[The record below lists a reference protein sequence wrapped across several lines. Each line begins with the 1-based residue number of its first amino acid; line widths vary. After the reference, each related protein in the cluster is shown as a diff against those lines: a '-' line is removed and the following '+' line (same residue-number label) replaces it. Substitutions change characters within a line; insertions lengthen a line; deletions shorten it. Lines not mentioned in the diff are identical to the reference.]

1 MIDLTKTFKNSWNLL
16 AHNKA
21 IPLPV
26 MLSSLIPLFIFL
38 VFLVSSGLFGYMAGY
53 SKLLTE
59 YSQTP
64 EYMNAV
70 NSTQATALMENYLE
84 QNGYSDVPGR
94 IFTPENII
102 IVITLAIIA
111 TILSVY
117 LSCMSYVIVARAIKR
132 QDNSMKSL
140 FQSTNQFILRY
151 LAINF
156 FIVCIVILVP
166 MVIYMAIIA
175 ASAFLNQVVA
185 IIASVIGALAFIA
198 YIVLAGLRLLFVE
211 QSLFLDGKGA
221 IESIKSSIKITKGR
235 LWNSFLTGLIVF
247 GIMFAVGILLG
258 EPERQA
264 SMAIL
269 SSSPFLIAL
278 GCLLYLV
285 FFIIRA
291 VGFAFS
297 NIFLFYAYLNFK
309 K

>member
-1 MIDLTKTFKNSWNLL
+1 MINLTKVFKGSWDLL

-26 MLSSLIPLFIFL
+26 LLSSLIPLFIFF

-53 SKLLTE
+53 SKLLTV
-59 YSQTP
+59 YAQAP
-64 EYMNAV
+64 EYKNAV
-70 NSTQATALMENYLE
+70 NSTQATALMENYLA
-84 QNGYSDVPGR
+84 QNGYGNVSSR

-102 IVITLAIIA
+102 AVILLSIIAIVI
-111 TILSVY
+111 SVY
-117 LSCMSYVIVARAIKR
+117 LSCMSYVIIARAIKR
-132 QDNSMKSL
+132 QDISLKSL

-156 FIVCIVILVP
+156 LIFGVVILAP
-166 MVIYMAIIA
+166 MIIYMAVIA

-185 IIASVIGALAFIA
+185 IIAGLIGALAFIA
-198 YIVLAGLRLLFVE
+198 FIFYAGLRLIFVE

-221 IESIKSSIKITKGR
+221 IESIKSSIQITKGR
-235 LWNSFLTGLIVF
+235 LWNSFLTGIIAF
-247 GIMFAVGILLG
+247 GIMFTVGILLG
-258 EPERQA
+258 EPESQA
-264 SMAIL
+264 STAIL

-278 GCLLYLV
+278 GCLLYIA
-285 FFIIRA
+285 FFILRA